1 MYYFS
6 LDFLSIYSIV
16 ENESRFQLDSEADMK
31 EFLRTKGFKMTPQRE
46 LIFRSFFELGEHVS
60 VDELYDKVRDLD
72 RSVGYSTVWRNL
84 KLICKV
90 GLAEEVNL
98 GDGITRYDRVTTVPH
113 GHLFCLSCKR
123 LEEFPVEQLVGILA
137 QTAGDLNFTP
147 ENFKI
152 EIQGLCQTCHKESQS
167 NKENNAHNE

>member
-1 MYYFS
+1 
-6 LDFLSIYSIV
+6 
-16 ENESRFQLDSEADMK
+16 MK

-46 LIFRSFFELGEHVS
+46 LIFRSFFELEEHVS
-60 VDELYDKVRDLD
+60 VDELYDKVRHLD
-72 RSVGYSTVWRNL
+72 RSIGYSTVWRNL

-98 GDGITRYDRVTTVPH
+98 GDGITRYDRVTKIPH
-113 GHLFCLSCKR
+113 GHLFCISCKK

-137 QTAGDLNFTP
+137 RTANENGFSP

-152 EIQGLCQTCHKESQS
+152 EIQGFCKNCQNDSSNVVESG
-167 NKENNAHNE
+167 EDNE